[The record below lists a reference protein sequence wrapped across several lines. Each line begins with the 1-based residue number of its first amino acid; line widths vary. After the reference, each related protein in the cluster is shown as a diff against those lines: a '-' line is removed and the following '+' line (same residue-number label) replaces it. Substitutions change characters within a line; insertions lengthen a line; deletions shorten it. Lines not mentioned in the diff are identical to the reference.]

1 MKTFVIIGKVI
12 MELSSHYNF
21 FNHTLIL
28 YVERLNYNFTWQMR
42 LLGQGGVCE
51 GHVGQPQSE
60 RRVWAGEHLS
70 VTVFLCVFFFPIIL
84 VLESCRGHVLTVCVS
99 GDY

>member
-1 MKTFVIIGKVI
+1 

-70 VTVFLCVFFFPIIL
+70 VTVFFVFSFFQL
-84 VLESCRGHVLTVCVS
+84 FLYWRVVGVTSSLFVCQVTTE
-99 GDY
+99 

>member
-1 MKTFVIIGKVI
+1 

-70 VTVFLCVFFFPIIL
+70 VTVFLCFLFSNY
-84 VLESCRGHVLTVCVS
+84 SCTGELSGSRPHCLCVR
-99 GDY
+99 

>member
-1 MKTFVIIGKVI
+1 
-12 MELSSHYNF
+12 
-21 FNHTLIL
+21 
-28 YVERLNYNFTWQMR
+28 MR

-70 VTVFLCVFFFPIIL
+70 VTVFLCFLFSNY
-84 VLESCRGHVLTVCVS
+84 SCAGELSGSRPHCLCVR
-99 GDY
+99 